1 MISMLRSLLTSSG
14 ASFVGLLLIALGIW
28 WFGPYIGFGDF
39 RPLGSWW
46 VRIILIV
53 LMFLVWGVVKFLK
66 KRKAD
71 KADEQLADDLVG
83 SADGAADPAS
93 AQSAEEVAV
102 LKQRFEE
109 AIATLRSSSKRGKNV
124 SLYELPWFVIIGPP
138 GSGKT
143 TALVNSG
150 LEFPLEQR
158 FGKEALRGVGGTR
171 NCDWWFTNDAVL
183 LDTAGRYL
191 TQDSDRTVDRGA
203 WEGFLDLLKKYRKRR
218 PINGVIV
225 AVSLSDLMTLSD
237 TERNAQVLAVRHRMQ
252 ELYQHFGIRFPVYM
266 LFTKCDLAA
275 GFIEFFDDLDQEG
288 RKQVWGTTFPLAEG
302 KQAAEDDIRQFP
314 AELQALLARLNDRMT
329 WRLNQEAD
337 EHRRAKIYNFPQQVT
352 AIAGTLESF
361 LRDVFSSSRYE
372 DQILLRGVYFTSGTQ
387 EGTPIDRM
395 MSVMARTFNMQEQA
409 LPSFGG
415 KGRSYFI
422 TDLFRKI
429 IFQESGIA
437 GVNPRVERRRRLLQG
452 AAYVGSI
459 LLAALA
465 TLAWVGSFA
474 GNRAYLG
481 EVREEV
487 ERFQQAASIPTSRSA
502 SIEQVL
508 PRLDALR
515 QVYDRAAQ
523 YEDGKPLH
531 MRMWLFQGDA
541 MEERVG
547 DAYLRE
553 LNASLGPTVLALLER
568 RIRENTSN
576 PQLLYEYLKA
586 YMMLG
591 DPDRLD
597 SRQLAFL
604 VGEEWRRSY
613 AADGEL
619 YTRLKRHSDFLFE
632 KGTQPYAVNQ
642 RLIAGAQSTLASAP
656 LSEFLY
662 SRLKLDALEFSSED
676 LLLTREIGLGVEQV
690 FERKSGAPIGE
701 AISVLFTRAGF
712 EKLYPALTT
721 RLIDESGKENW
732 VLGRPDSGLSIREIA
747 QIEAELRE
755 KYTAEYISTW
765 RRLLG
770 DLQIRKFTSE
780 AAANEILALVAA
792 QPSVLRKML
801 DTVAENTALA
811 KPPAEGDEE
820 QDTSSSRLSR
830 MLGRAPDTPQ
840 LASVSPGDPIAKE
853 FLSINRLVAG
863 EPGQPTALDP
873 ILLMVSDLQQ
883 EIDASGGDAVAAMA
897 AGGGPAARRV
907 RAEARRQP
915 EPLRTWLTSLSGGS
929 QALAASSARTELA
942 GRYSDAV
949 LAECRRLIN
958 GRYPFERNSESD
970 VAIDDFSRVFGYGG
984 IFDTFFNEN
993 LAAFVDRSG
1002 GQWRLKSGANV
1013 RVSSAALRQFE
1024 HAERIRQAFFSPG
1037 SQQPEVRLAV
1047 VPNRLDVD
1055 VARFVLEVDGQS
1067 FAYQHGPV
1075 REWSLQWPG
1084 EGLGNARI
1092 MFEEASG
1099 GRPTVVEDGPWALFR
1114 LLDDSRV
1121 TRMSDIQYA
1130 IELTAGGRVAEVIV
1144 QTRSVRN
1151 PLAQRDLHNFECP
1164 SSL

>member
-1 MISMLRSLLTSSG
+1 MISMLRSLLTMG
-14 ASFVGLLLIALGIW
+14 AASFVGILLIAVGIW
-28 WFGPYIGFGDF
+28 WFGPYIGFGEF
-39 RPLGSWW
+39 RPLATWW
-46 VRIILIV
+46 ARAILIAII
-53 LMFLVWGVVKFLK
+53 FAVWGIVKFLK

-83 SADGAADPAS
+83 SAEGGADAAG

-109 AIATLRSSSKRGKNV
+109 AIATLRTTSTRGKKV

-191 TQDSDRTVDRGA
+191 THDSHAEVDRAA
-203 WEGFLDLLKKYRKRR
+203 WEGFLDLLKRYRKRR
-218 PINGVIV
+218 PINGVLV
-225 AVSLSDLMTLSD
+225 AVSLSDLMTMSD
-237 TERNAQVLAVRHRMQ
+237 TDRNAQVLAIRHRMQ

-288 RKQVWGTTFPLAEG
+288 RRQVWGTTFPLSEG
-302 KQAAEDDIRQFP
+302 KKSTEDDIRQFP
-314 AELQALLARLNDRMT
+314 AEFQALLDRLNDRMS
-329 WRLNQEAD
+329 WRLSQEMD
-337 EHRRAKIYNFPQQVT
+337 EHRRAKIYNFPQQVS
-352 AIAGTLESF
+352 ALAGTLDSF

-372 DQILLRGVYFTSGTQ
+372 DQILLRGIYFTSGTQ

-415 KGRSYFI
+415 QGRSYFI

-437 GVNPRVERRRRLLQG
+437 GTNMRVERRRRFLQG
-452 AAYVGSI
+452 AAYAGSI
-459 LLAALA
+459 LLAVLA
-465 TLAWVGSFA
+465 TFAWIGSYA
-474 GNRAYLG
+474 SNRSYLG
-481 EVREEV
+481 DVRTQV
-487 ERFQQAASIPTSRSA
+487 ERYQQAAAIPTSRSA

-515 QVYDRAAQ
+515 QVYDEASR
-523 YEDGKPLH
+523 YEGGKPMH
-531 MRMWLFQGDA
+531 MRMWLFQGNA
-541 MEERVG
+541 MQERVG

-553 LNASLGPTVLALLER
+553 LNQSLGPTVLTLLER

-586 YMMLG
+586 YIMLG
-591 DPDRLD
+591 DPDRLEP
-597 SRQLAFL
+597 RQLAFL

-613 AADGEL
+613 ATDGEL
-619 YTRLKRHSDFLFE
+619 YARLKSHSDFLFE
-632 KGTQPYAVNQ
+632 HGTQPYAVNQ
-642 RLIAGAQSTLASAP
+642 RLISGAQATLASAP

-662 SRLKLDALEFSSED
+662 SRMKLDALEFSSED
-676 LLLTREIGLGVEQV
+676 LVLTRTVGLGLEQV
-690 FERKSGAPIGE
+690 FERKSGTPMNE
-701 AISVLFTRAGF
+701 PISVLFTRAGF

-732 VLGRPDSGLSIREIA
+732 VLGREDSGLTIREIA

-765 RRLLG
+765 RRLIM
-770 DLQIRKFTSE
+770 DLRVRKFASE
-780 AAANEILALVAA
+780 AQATEILALVAA
-792 QPSVLRKML
+792 QPSVLKKL
-801 DTVAENTALA
+801 LETVANNTALA
-811 KPPAEGDEE
+811 KPPAEGEEE
-820 QDTSSSRLSR
+820 QDTSSTRLAR
-830 MLGRAPDTPQ
+830 MLGGTPDMP
-840 LASVSPGDPIAKE
+840 AMPSMSPGDPIAKE

-863 EPGQPTALDP
+863 EPGQPTAIDP

-907 RAEARRQP
+907 RGEARRQP
-915 EPLRTWLTSLSGGS
+915 EPLRSWMTSLSGGS
-929 QALAASSARTELA
+929 QALAASTARGELA
-942 GRYSDAV
+942 GRYSDSV
-949 LAECRRLIN
+949 LSECRRLIS
-958 GRYPFERNSESD
+958 GRYPFERNSQND
-970 VAIDDFSRVFGYGG
+970 VAIDDFGRVFGYGG
-984 IFDTFFNEN
+984 IFDQFFNDN
-993 LAAFVDRSG
+993 LAAFVDRTG
-1002 GQWRLKSGANV
+1002 GRWRLKSGANV
-1013 RVSSAALRQFE
+1013 RVSTNALRQFE
-1024 HAERIRQAFFSPG
+1024 HAERIREAFFRPG
-1037 SQQPEVRLAV
+1037 AQQPEVNLTL
-1047 VPNRLDVD
+1047 VPNRLDLD
-1055 VARFVLEVDGQS
+1055 VARFVLEVDGQT

-1075 REWSLQWPG
+1075 RDWSIRWPG
-1084 EGLGNARI
+1084 QGLGNARI

-1121 TRMSDIQYA
+1121 TKISDIQYA
-1130 IELTAGGRVAEVIV
+1130 VELTAGGRVAEIIV

-1151 PLAQRDLHNFECP
+1151 PLAQRDLHTFECP